1 MTWLT
6 SLPTWILVVGWLLAA
21 FGVAAGSRRLVT
33 ALVPADERADVRGIV
48 APLMPALGATFA
60 VLTAITLSS
69 EVGYLKSAQ
78 DIVAGEAAAAA
89 RLAWAATSPQVPSD
103 EVHAALLTY
112 LQTTRAQEWN
122 GERAATGGDAATGD
136 AIAALERTVRVEAAR
151 TEIGTP
157 LSTELLTSL
166 DAVTSGRRARI
177 AAADRSLPALYVVT
191 LVASG
196 IALIANAGAL
206 VVGVGRRAAALVIG
220 LAAVVGLSLALLFA
234 LSAPWRGPLVVSG
247 DAIDRVIRDIR
258 DGYFAS

>member
-6 SLPTWILVVGWLLAA
+6 SLPTWVLVVAWLAA
-21 FGVAAGSRRLVT
+21 AFAIAAGSRRLVG
-33 ALVPADERADVRGIV
+33 ALVPAAQRADVRGIV
-48 APLMPALGATFA
+48 APLMPALGAVFA

-89 RLAWAATSPQVPSD
+89 RLAWTATSPQVPSD
-103 EVHAALLTY
+103 EVHDALLTY
-112 LQTTRAQEWN
+112 LRSTRADEWN
-122 GERAATGGDAATGD
+122 GDRAATGDDAGTGEALAT
-136 AIAALERTVRVEAAR
+136 LERVVRVQAAR
-151 TEIGTP
+151 TELGTP
-157 LSTELLTSL
+157 LSTELLASL
-166 DAVTSGRRARI
+166 DAVTAGRRARI

-258 DGYFAS
+258 DGYFAP